1 MIFEA
6 ISAFNEPNGADT
18 SAIISYIEVPTNFIS
33 LKCVFLLYL
42 IVIDLPSRQVFICD
56 MEE

>member
-1 MIFEA
+1 LGRYNAMIFEA

-33 LKCVFLLYL
+33 LKCVFLLYF
-42 IVIDLPSRQVFICD
+42 IVIDLPLR
-56 MEE
+56 